1 MEKFE
6 FSARNY
12 KALLE
17 KYNPKAV
24 QAMTEQEKG
33 MVSMYI
39 FQSRKICLYSFNSNQ
54 MNSTKV
60 HRKGQKESSK
70 IRPCNVQIQSWKA
83 FGFDFGAI

>member
-33 MVSMYI
+33 MVSMYFSI
-39 FQSRKICLYSFNSNQ
+39 
-54 MNSTKV
+54 
-60 HRKGQKESSK
+60 SK
-70 IRPCNVQIQSWKA
+70 NMFVFLQLKPNE
-83 FGFDFGAI
+83 